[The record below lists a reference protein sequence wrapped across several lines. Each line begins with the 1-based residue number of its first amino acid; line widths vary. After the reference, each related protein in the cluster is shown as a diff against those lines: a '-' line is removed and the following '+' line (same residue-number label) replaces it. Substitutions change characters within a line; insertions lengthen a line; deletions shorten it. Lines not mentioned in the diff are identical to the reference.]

1 MKKIGILGDI
11 GSGKTYISKLFNL
24 PVFNADDEVKKI
36 YKSNKACFY
45 KLKKRFPKFIT
56 RFPIDKKQLINLVS
70 SKKNITKVGKI
81 VHPFVTKKLKIFL
94 KKNQKKS
101 IILDI
106 PLLLENKILDKKLI
120 LIFVDAKSN
129 LIRKK
134 LQKRIGFNEKIYKI
148 MKQNQ
153 LSLSKKKKK
162 SNYIIKNN
170 FKKNG
175 ILKQIKKIKLDL
187 KKYDR
192 NSS

>member
-24 PVFNADDEVKKI
+24 PVFNA
-36 YKSNKACFY
+36 
-45 KLKKRFPKFIT
+45 KFIT